1 MGFKEGNFPPVDPA
15 VFLNSPLQTRMRTL
29 AQHWGEYGFGTARN
43 INVIYIFKIV
53 VLYALAGVA
62 LATIGVSAFWP
73 LVRIRRVALRPST
86 CSNQVP
92 KLNFALTS
100 PP

>member
-15 VFLNSPLQTRMRTL
+15 AFLNSPLQTRMRTL

-53 VLYALAGVA
+53 VLYALAGIAV
-62 LATIGVSAFWP
+62 ATIGVSAFWE
-73 LVRIRRVALRPST
+73 VSVW
-86 CSNQVP
+86 
-92 KLNFALTS
+92 
-100 PP
+100 